1 MGIAAIKI
9 KIMPTGVECNLDLIE
24 KKVKTILLEKK
35 ALNIQSEKQAIA
47 FGLNALIFLFAWQED
62 VSTDDLL
69 DSLRK
74 VPEVN
79 SAEIIDFR
87 RAIG

>member
-9 KIMPTGVECNLDLIE
+9 KIMPIGVESNLELIGE
-24 KKVKTILLEKK
+24 KVKTILLKEK
-35 ALNIQSEKQAIA
+35 ALNVQSEKQAIA

-62 VSTDDLL
+62 VSTDNLL

-74 VPEVN
+74 IPEIN

-87 RAIG
+87 LAL

>member
-9 KIMPTGVECNLDLIE
+9 KIMPIAVESDLDSIE
-24 KKVKTILLEKK
+24 KKVKTILIKK
-35 ALNIQSEKQAIA
+35 NALNIQAEKQAIA

-62 VSTDDLL
+62 ISTDDLL
-69 DSLRK
+69 NSLRK
-74 VPEVN
+74 IPDVN